1 MANKL
6 SVREI
11 ARRLGVSP
19 STVSRVLNHTGTIS
33 KETSD
38 LVYRTIKELG
48 YDLPEDMPDN
58 DIIAIIHPHIG
69 ISLMTDI
76 EKYLEID
83 LKGKGFDLIY
93 IPYSASGKD
102 TKSSDILKAVNLAL
116 NFGVKAI
123 LLFTEDGN
131 IKLPDTKTPVL
142 TFNLEQSEQF
152 SSKYMISYDFV
163 VGSKLAAEEL
173 LRKGCSKPIILYN
186 SHYTP
191 GNDSRYKGFI
201 ESFEEAGYP
210 ISNDRRIYS
219 DGTRKSFD
227 DARDHICYL
236 IAKGLEFD
244 SIYCGSDWRAF
255 GALSALHDL
264 GIKVPEQVRVIG
276 FDGSDIAQNNDPPIT
291 SVYTS
296 SRSAAI
302 RITDILLN
310 LINKKEADKVTIIP
324 AQLFTGQTT

>member
-1 MANKL
+1 MANKP

-11 ARRLGVSP
+11 ARRLGISP
-19 STVSRVLNHTGTIS
+19 STVSRVLNHTGTRS

-48 YDLPEDMPDN
+48 YDLPEDMPDS

-69 ISLMTDI
+69 ISLMTDV
-76 EKYLEID
+76 EKYLEND
-83 LKGKGFDLIY
+83 LKDKGFDLIY
-93 IPYSASGKD
+93 IPYSASGKNA
-102 TKSSDILKAVNLAL
+102 KSSDILKAVNLAL
-116 NFGVKAI
+116 NFEVKAI

-152 SSKYMISYDFV
+152 NSKYMISYDFV
-163 VGSKLAAEEL
+163 IGGKLAAEEL
-173 LRKGCSKPIILYN
+173 LRKGCSKPIVLFN

-191 GNDSRYKGFI
+191 DNNSRYKGFI
-201 ESFEEAGYP
+201 EAFEEAGHS
-210 ISNDRRIYS
+210 IENDHLIYS

-227 DARDHICYL
+227 DARDHIRYL
-236 IAKGLEFD
+236 IAKGMEFD

-255 GALSALHDL
+255 GALSALNDL
-264 GIKVPEQVRVIG
+264 GIKVPEQVKVIG
-276 FDGSDIAQNNDPPIT
+276 FDGSDIAINNVPAIT

-296 SRSAAI
+296 ARSAAI
-302 RITDILLN
+302 RITDILID
-310 LINKKEADKVTIIP
+310 LINKRAVETKTIIP
-324 AQLFTGQTT
+324 AQLFIGQTT